1 MLRKFIEETPAIV
14 SSIILPVILWSII
27 FVIEYLVGYFMSP
40 MMIGAVSAISGV
52 VIGSYIN
59 RVKNSQ
65 KYMETVNIQY
75 EGSFTSTYTM
85 YYIRK

>member
-40 MMIGAVSAISGV
+40 IMIGAVSAISGV

-65 KYMETVNIQY
+65 KYMEKRNLMNWVFKIENTHL
-75 EGSFTSTYTM
+75 
-85 YYIRK
+85 IRWGF

>member
-40 MMIGAVSAISGV
+40 IMIGAVSAISGV

-59 RVKNSQ
+59 HVKNS
-65 KYMETVNIQY
+65 
-75 EGSFTSTYTM
+75 
-85 YYIRK
+85 

>member
-40 MMIGAVSAISGV
+40 IMIGAVSAISGV

-59 RVKNSQ
+59 RVKNPP
-65 KYMETVNIQY
+65 I
-75 EGSFTSTYTM
+75 
-85 YYIRK
+85 

>member
-1 MLRKFIEETPAIV
+1 MFIFYYILIFLLTLYKIIIMLRKFIEETPAIV

-40 MMIGAVSAISGV
+40 IMIGAVSAISGV

-59 RVKNSQ
+59 RVKNS
-65 KYMETVNIQY
+65 
-75 EGSFTSTYTM
+75 
-85 YYIRK
+85 